1 MITLRVGG
9 MSCQGCVVAVTRAV
23 EGATQAA
30 PVQVDLERGEVTL
43 GAGTDRAAAADAI
56 RRAGFTVEG

>member
-1 MITLRVGG
+1 V
-9 MSCQGCVVAVTRAV
+9 
-23 EGATQAA
+23 TQAA